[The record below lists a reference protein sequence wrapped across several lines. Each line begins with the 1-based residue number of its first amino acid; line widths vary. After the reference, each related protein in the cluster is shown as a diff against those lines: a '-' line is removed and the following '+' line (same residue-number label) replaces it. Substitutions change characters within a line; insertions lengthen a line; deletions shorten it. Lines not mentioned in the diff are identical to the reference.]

1 MKGRLYMENKETEI
15 TIRLSEKEYK
25 IYEELKQLFWHPTCD
40 LDDLL
45 KEKLL
50 EYIDYLSR
58 EVCFYRTTIY
68 DYALINNHQEKIKS
82 IEFIKNMKSE
92 SFFCKIKFLKRKNI
106 VCKIPEDLGEKL
118 VGGLRA
124 LEEYYEDEALD
135 EEYDPMWVQ
144 DEHGNWVEYDDID
157 EYMRSDQYVFDKSA
171 FWSSNEEDYIDI
183 EKEIDNAIEEIRDF
197 VVENTEIEGFIKGKG
212 LLEIKENDENDEN
225 SDVSDDITFF

>member
-45 KEKLL
+45 KGKLL

-118 VGGLRA
+118 VEGLRS
-124 LEEYYEDEALD
+124 LEEYYKDEALD

-144 DEHGNWVEYDDID
+144 DEHENWVEYDDMA
-157 EYMRSDQYVFDKSA
+157 EFMRSVEYR
-171 FWSSNEEDYIDI
+171 NDI
-183 EKEIDNAIEEIRDF
+183 EKEIDNAVEETRDF
-197 VVENTEIEGFIKGKG
+197 VVENTKIEGFIKGKG
-212 LLEIKENDENDEN
+212 LLEIKENDENTD
-225 SDVSDDITFF
+225 DSDDITFF

>member
-45 KEKLL
+45 KGKLL

-118 VGGLRA
+118 VEGLRS
-124 LEEYYEDEALD
+124 LEEYYKDEALD

-144 DEHGNWVEYDDID
+144 DEHENWVEYDDMA
-157 EYMRSDQYVFDKSA
+157 EFMRSVEYR
-171 FWSSNEEDYIDI
+171 IDI
-183 EKEIDNAIEEIRDF
+183 EKGIDNAVEEIRDF

>member
-50 EYIDYLSR
+50 EYIDYLIR

-118 VGGLRA
+118 VEGLRS
-124 LEEYYEDEALD
+124 LEEYYKDEALD

-144 DEHGNWVEYDDID
+144 DEHENWVEYDDMA
-157 EYMRSDQYVFDKSA
+157 EFMRSVEYR
-171 FWSSNEEDYIDI
+171 IDI
-183 EKEIDNAIEEIRDF
+183 EKGIDNAVEEIRDF